1 MELPNCTHIK
11 HRRDGGILLLR
22 IDRPD
27 KKNALTRDMY
37 GALAAHIT
45 HATADSA
52 IKVILL
58 TGSEDCFTSGNDV
71 NDFLSQSGDGA
82 ERPSFNFM
90 QALVDC
96 NKPVVAA
103 VTGIAIGIGTT
114 MLLHCDLVYASQ
126 ESDLQLPFSRLGL
139 CPEFASSFLLPK
151 LIGYQRAAEM
161 LMLGNR
167 ITSTQAMNFG
177 IVNNVLPAQEVLSH
191 ALSKAKELE
200 NLPSR
205 ALQVTKQ
212 LLKNDDRKK
221 IRSTIT
227 AEMLEFGKLLESPEA
242 QSIFSAFLNR
252 K

>member
-1 MELPNCTHIK
+1 
-11 HRRDGGILLLR
+11 
-22 IDRPD
+22 
-27 KKNALTRDMY
+27 
-37 GALAAHIT
+37 
-45 HATADSA
+45 
-52 IKVILL
+52 
-58 TGSEDCFTSGNDV
+58 
-71 NDFLSQSGDGA
+71 
-82 ERPSFNFM
+82 
-90 QALVDC
+90 
-96 NKPVVAA
+96 
-103 VTGIAIGIGTT
+103 
-114 MLLHCDLVYASQ
+114 
-126 ESDLQLPFSRLGL
+126 
-139 CPEFASSFLLPK
+139 
-151 LIGYQRAAEM
+151 
-161 LMLGNR
+161 
-167 ITSTQAMNFG
+167 MNFG